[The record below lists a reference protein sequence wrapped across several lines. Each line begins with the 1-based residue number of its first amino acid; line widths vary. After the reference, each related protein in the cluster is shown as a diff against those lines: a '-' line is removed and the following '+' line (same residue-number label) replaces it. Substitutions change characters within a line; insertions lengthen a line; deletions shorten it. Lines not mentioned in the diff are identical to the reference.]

1 MVEILD
7 KITQMQEEVSKYE
20 NIVQDEQKKID

>member
-7 KITQMQEEVSKYE
+7 KMTQMQEEVSKYE